1 MAQSK
6 LQNTDNPYQGSYPS
20 VFKKIDTTDVQ
31 INPFQSYKTWT
42 VYSSSLTSSITS
54 LQGVYTDVNFLPAL
68 GSTLT
73 FNDAANID
81 GSLQSVTYFSINHL
95 FALRLLIHLIEIDF
109 DRCSSYL
116 LFLMEFYPNFS
127 IALNYSKS

>member
-42 VYSSSLTSSITS
+42 IYSGSLTSSITP

-81 GSLQSVTYFSINHL
+81 GSLQSITYFSINHL
-95 FALRLLIHLIEIDF
+95 YYKYKDQPEKTFG
-109 DRCSSYL
+109 
-116 LFLMEFYPNFS
+116 PTN
-127 IALNYSKS
+127 LNRTKKSNN